1 MPSPG
6 LTPYIY
12 ILVSCGWFA
21 AMGLLSHEA
30 SREGC
35 PWLVVAFAR
44 SSLVAIIAIC
54 AAWWFGVP
62 LVFRR
67 PRMLWI
73 RSLAGSCSLLA
84 TFYALG
90 NMLVSDVLTI
100 TNTFPIWV
108 ALLAWPLA
116 GEKPSQSV
124 GIAVLASVVG
134 VGVALQP
141 GQAGFRWAPT
151 LAALTAALF
160 TAVAMLGLHRLKG
173 VSPMAVVVHFSCVST
188 VTCWLALMGQW
199 IFAPD
204 ALPMYVR
211 PSREVL
217 WILPAVGIT
226 AAFGQVFLTR
236 AYAAGSPTKLSVVAL
251 SQVLMVLAAEA
262 LFNRKSL
269 DWHVILG
276 TAMVL
281 GPVAWLLAH
290 ERHPPRARDE
300 VAVEEMVIE

>member
-1 MPSPG
+1 
-6 LTPYIY
+6 
-12 ILVSCGWFA
+12 
-21 AMGLLSHEA
+21 MGLLSHEA

-35 PWLVVAFAR
+35 PWLIVAFAR
-44 SSLVAIIAIC
+44 SSLVAMIAIC
-54 AAWWFGVP
+54 AAWWAGVP
-62 LVFRR
+62 LAFRR

-90 NMLVSDVLTI
+90 NMLVSDVLTV

-116 GEKPSQSV
+116 GEKPSRSV
-124 GIAVLASVVG
+124 WIAVLASVVG
-134 VGVALQP
+134 VAVALQP
-141 GQAGFRWAPT
+141 GQTGFRWAAA
-151 LAALTAALF
+151 LSALTAAVF

-173 VSPMAVVVHFSCVST
+173 VSPLAVVVHFSCVST
-188 VTCWLALMGQW
+188 ATCALALLAQW
-199 IFAPD
+199 MIAPETMSID
-204 ALPMYVR
+204 KQ
-211 PSREVL
+211 PSRQVL
-217 WILPAVGIT
+217 WLLPAVGIT
-226 AAFGQVFLTR
+226 AAFGQIFLTR

-251 SQVLMVLAAEA
+251 SQVLIVLAVEA
-262 LFNRKSL
+262 FFNRKSL
-269 DWHVILG
+269 NWHVILG

-300 VAVEEMVIE
+300 AAVEEMVIE

>member
-1 MPSPG
+1 
-6 LTPYIY
+6 
-12 ILVSCGWFA
+12 
-21 AMGLLSHEA
+21 MGLLSHEA

-54 AAWWFGVP
+54 AAWWAGVP
-62 LVFRR
+62 LAFRR
-67 PRMLWI
+67 PRMLWL

-108 ALLAWPLA
+108 AILAWPLA
-116 GEKPSQSV
+116 GEKPSHSV
-124 GIAVLASVVG
+124 WIAVLASVVG
-134 VGVALQP
+134 VAVALQP
-141 GQAGFRWAPT
+141 EQTGFRWSAAFAA
-151 LAALTAALF
+151 LAASFF
-160 TAVAMLGLHRLKG
+160 TAIAMLGLHRLKG
-173 VSPMAVVVHFSCVST
+173 VSPLAVVVHFSCVST
-188 VTCWLALMGQW
+188 VTCALALLAQW
-199 IFAPD
+199 MIAPESMPI
-204 ALPMYVR
+204 AKESNRQVFWL
-211 PSREVL
+211 
-217 WILPAVGIT
+217 LPAVGIT

-251 SQVLMVLAAEA
+251 SQVLIVLAVETIS
-262 LFNRKSL
+262 NRKAL